1 MITFACKKIRLDEI
15 VRCSFNLNKTE
26 YNVLMF
32 LLGKEKEL
40 DIQAISEKMGLERT
54 TLQKAL
60 KTLLD
65 KKLAKRRQV
74 NIKTGGYFFLYSG
87 KNKDSLKARLLEII
101 RNWEKT
107 AEEEIQTL

>member
-1 MITFACKKIRLDEI
+1 M
-15 VRCSFNLNKTE
+15 NKTE

-32 LLGKEKEL
+32 LLRKEKEF
-40 DIQAISEKMGLERT
+40 DIHTLSKKMGLERT

-60 KTLLD
+60 KRLLD

-74 NIKTGGYFFLYSG
+74 NIKKGGYFFLYNV
-87 KNKDSLKARLLEII
+87 KNKDSIKVRLLGII
-101 RNWEKT
+101 RRWEKT

>member
-15 VRCSFNLNKTE
+15 IRCSFNLNKTE
-26 YNVLMF
+26 YNMLMF
-32 LLGKEKEL
+32 LLRMEKEF
-40 DIQAISEKMGLERT
+40 DIHTLSKKRGLERT

-74 NIKTGGYFFLYSG
+74 NIKTGGYFFLY
-87 KNKDSLKARLLEII
+87 KVENKDLIKKRVLEII
-101 RNWEKT
+101 KQWEKS